1 MILITEMRFSAPMGV
16 SDMSSAT
23 KFKKELAATLATLPD
38 YLLASIEESPCIFAT
53 SLGFSETVDT
63 LPSGARFSFIDFAS
77 EEAGFS
83 AWWAVAP
90 AACRET
96 DLESEAAAAA
106 GARWIHVLPF
116 ATAENSDLDVMSVRD
131 AGRLI
136 ELSIHLDVF
145 LRLRYCD
152 ARAALGLAPEGLD
165 AATTIR
171 AAIAS
176 LRVHRSIEASAA
188 AARAAISARAA
199 EARCALAA

>member
-1 MILITEMRFSAPMGV
+1 MT
-16 SDMSSAT
+16 SAT
-23 KFKKELAATLATLPD
+23 KFKTELVAALATLPD
-38 YLLASIEESPCIFAT
+38 YLLASIEESPRIFAT

-77 EEAGFS
+77 EDVGFS

-96 DLESEAAAAA
+96 DLESEAAEEA

-116 ATAENSDLDVMSVRD
+116 ASFRNLSLDDMPVRD

-136 ELSIHLDVF
+136 ELSVHLDEF
-145 LRLRYCD
+145 LRIVDYD
-152 ARAALGLAPEGLD
+152 ARAALGRAPEGLD

>member
-1 MILITEMRFSAPMGV
+1 MTSAK
-16 SDMSSAT
+16 T
-23 KFKKELAATLATLPD
+23 KFKTDLVALLATLPD
-38 YLLASIEESPCIFAT
+38 YLIKSIEESPLIFAT

-77 EEAGFS
+77 EDVGFS

-106 GARWIHVLPF
+106 GARWVHVLPF
-116 ATAENSDLDVMSVRD
+116 ASFRNLSLDDMPVRD

-136 ELSIHLDVF
+136 ELTLHFDYFLDVCD
-145 LRLRYCD
+145 CD
-152 ARAALGLAPEGLD
+152 ARAALGRAPEGLD

-171 AAIAS
+171 AAISS
-176 LRVHRSIEASAA
+176 LRIRRLIEASAA